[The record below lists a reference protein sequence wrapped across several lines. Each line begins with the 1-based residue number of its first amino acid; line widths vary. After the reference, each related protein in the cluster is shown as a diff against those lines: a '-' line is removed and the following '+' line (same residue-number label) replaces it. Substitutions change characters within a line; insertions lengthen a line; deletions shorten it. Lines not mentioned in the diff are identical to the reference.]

1 MPQLF
6 LRLQNYYSSAVFAEI
21 GLNLN
26 GMHLGVAFNNYACAK
41 NLLFARFLQ
50 AFFILESLQKYALKK
65 HFEKVV
71 RMRTLDTGQY
81 FKKVRPKA

>member
-21 GLNLN
+21 GLDLN
-26 GMHLGVAFNNYACAK
+26 GMHLGVAFNSYACAE

-50 AFFILESLQKYALKK
+50 AFFILDSGKLAKIRAQKY
-65 HFEKVV
+65 FEKVV
-71 RMRTLDTGQY
+71 RMRKFMKY
-81 FKKVRPKA
+81 VV